1 MDQLIKF
8 QSQTQPSL
16 KMLRETQAL
25 EIVHVAAHVTKGDNF
40 YNVLVLR
47 TLKGCLSLPAD
58 IEFTEQRKL

>member
-1 MDQLIKF
+1 
-8 QSQTQPSL
+8 
-16 KMLRETQAL
+16 MLRETQAL